1 MTDPVGFIN
10 RASAPGV
17 TKAPFSLDATGHGG
31 HGGPGGP
38 NAAGKPDFA
47 NSLLNQINEVNK
59 LQNEANQGAEDFAT
73 GKRTDIESVVVGA
86 EKADAA
92 FRMLLALRNK
102 VQAAYDEIKQVRI

>member
-1 MTDPVGFIN
+1 MTDPLGFIN

-17 TKAPFSLDATGHGG
+17 NKAPFSLDATGHGG
-31 HGGPGGP
+31 SGGP

-47 NSLLNQINEVNK
+47 NSLLDQINEVNK

-102 VQAAYDEIKQVRI
+102 VQAAYDEVKQVRI